1 MPEQKKQTGSIVG
14 GFIWMLIISVLLFWL
29 PLLGPIVA
37 GFVGGRKAGS
47 VVKAILAALLPIIL
61 LAVLTVFVIPIFPF
75 LGFLTGYLT
84 LLVGFNVG
92 LMLLGAIIGGAL

>member
-1 MPEQKKQTGSIVG
+1 
-14 GFIWMLIISVLLFWL
+14 MLLISVLLFWL

-47 VVKAILAALLPIIL
+47 VGKAILAALLPIIL
-61 LAVLTVFVIPIFPF
+61 LAVLTIFALPIFPW

-84 LLVGFNVG
+84 LLAGFNSG
-92 LMLLGAIIGGAL
+92 LLLLGAIIGGAL